1 MPPLS
6 FIISTYTTTELFMT
20 YTTEQFKKNV
30 QELRDLI
37 KMCDELEN
45 KQNIH
50 TDYLIDQFNG
60 EKAFFWRAK

>member
-1 MPPLS
+1 
-6 FIISTYTTTELFMT
+6 MT

-60 EKAFFWRAK
+60 EKEFFWRAK